1 MYYAAKNYD
10 KTLGLLDVC
19 VYCGAEVKDPPV
31 ERVQGK
37 KTRPQCAWCR
47 ERERERPLVVFG
59 QSTRGAFGSA
69 TAKDAAKAAAKA
81 AAVKARLIAGG
92 G

>member
-1 MYYAAKNYD
+1 MPALYYAAKNNNE

-19 VYCGAEVKDPPV
+19 VYCGAVVKDPPV

-81 AAVKARLIAGG
+81 AVNCWRP
-92 G
+92 